1 MRDILKK
8 VAGGDKEEESKV
20 DLEDYAGLYSAQPW
34 GAETAVLPWQGKLV
48 IFGLP
53 SPNPAQGMGLLKH
66 IEGDTFRRLRE
77 DKTLGAEVIFERD
90 EAGKV
95 IRFWEHS
102 NFHNKM

>member
-1 MRDILKK
+1 MWRP
-8 VAGGDKEEESKV
+8 S
-20 DLEDYAGLYSAQPW
+20 
-34 GAETAVLPWQGKLV
+34 ETAILPWQGKLA

-53 SPNPAQGMGLLKH
+53 ARNPAQGMGLLKH
-66 IEGDTFRRLRE
+66 IEDDTFRRLRE

-102 NFHNKM
+102 NFRNKI